1 MADAKL
7 RALERRFADEG
18 DLAAGRELV
27 ASRRRAGEPVCGP
40 LLAADVRP
48 PRTFASELPLA
59 VHALTE
65 DDELRW
71 LGNTPGPEPVAIPA
85 HRAWWVQPLRS
96 EAEYLGRTLDEV
108 RRRGIP
114 GLALGGRIARGT
126 LPPLPAGLELL
137 RLQRSLTA
145 GTGDLALI
153 ERDPPLE
160 APGVTRLALEGVDG
174 WEVDPGG
181 RLTELSL
188 TGTGEACRAW
198 VTRCAGR
205 GLPLTRLDLRTLG
218 ELDLGDSVWHGLT
231 ELRVLRVQ
239 SPIFRCPD
247 GVPLVRLLR
256 LDLESMLASDLLSL
270 LAGAP
275 GLRELRYRGAL
286 GSIAPLVELEE
297 LRGLVL
303 GRGARATP
311 RELAALP
318 AWPHLER
325 LGGAGDLQ
333 AGWAEA
339 VAGAA
344 SLRELSLDLR
354 QGWPTEAFLA
364 LRRLPQL
371 RTLSVRAEAGHG
383 SGWLP
388 LLSGLPLEAFHY
400 EGGHDPDFD
409 AFPALGQ
416 LRRLRLRGSGWSAE
430 QLLSVLAHGRLE
442 ELELDGDLVPA
453 AVLEALPELQPALQV
468 IRVHGEQV
476 SDRTLAALGRL
487 SELRELE
494 LLGVEPED
502 VSQVGW
508 KQLLAAPLE
517 RLRLGIEPPSTSW
530 RQALRFTLHA
540 LRANLDLGW

>member
-48 PRTFASELPLA
+48 PRSFSSELPLA

-71 LGNTPGPEPVAIPA
+71 LGNTPRAEPVAIPA

-96 EAEYLGRTLDEV
+96 EPEYLGRTLDEV
-108 RRRGIP
+108 RQRGIP

-126 LPPLPAGLELL
+126 LPPLPPGLELL
-137 RLQRSLTA
+137 RLQRSLAA
-145 GTGDLALI
+145 GGGGLELL
-153 ERDPPLE
+153 EGDPPLE
-160 APGVTRLALEGVDG
+160 APHVTRLALEGVDG
-174 WEVDPGG
+174 WDVEPGA
-181 RLTELSL
+181 RLTELAL

-205 GLPLTRLDLRTLG
+205 ELPLTRLDLRTLR
-218 ELDLGDSVWHGLT
+218 ELDLGDGVWGGLPQ
-231 ELRVLRVQ
+231 LRVLRVQ

-247 GVPLVRLLR
+247 EVPLPRLER
-256 LDLESMLASDLLSL
+256 LELESMLAADLLPL

-275 GLRELRYRGAL
+275 GLRELRFRGAL
-286 GSIAPLVELEE
+286 GSVAPLAGLTE
-297 LRGLVL
+297 LRALVI

-318 AWPHLER
+318 AWPQLER
-325 LGGAGDLQ
+325 LGVAGGLQ

-339 VAGAA
+339 VTEAA

-354 QGWPTEAFLA
+354 RGWPTEAFLA

-371 RTLSVRAEAGHG
+371 RTLSVRAEGGQG

-388 LLSGLPLEAFHY
+388 LLSGLPLETFHY
-400 EGGHDPDFD
+400 EGGEEPDFD
-409 AFPALGQ
+409 GFPALGQ

-430 QLLSVLAHGRLE
+430 QLRGALAHGRLE

-453 AVLEALPELQPALQV
+453 VVLEALPELQPGLRA

-502 VSQVGW
+502 VSQAGW
-508 KQLLAAPLE
+508 KQLLEAPLE